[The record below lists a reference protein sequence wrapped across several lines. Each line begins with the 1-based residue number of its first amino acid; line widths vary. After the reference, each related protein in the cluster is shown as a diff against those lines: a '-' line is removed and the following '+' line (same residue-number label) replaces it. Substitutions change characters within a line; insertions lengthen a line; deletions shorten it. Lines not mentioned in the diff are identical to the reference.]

1 MSETESMFRLL
12 FERSADAI
20 WLFDPKEQVFVDC
33 NRAAVELMRSGTR
46 DRLLRVHPAQISP
59 PSQPDGRSS
68 VDAAQ
73 DITEITERQ
82 GAHRFEW
89 VARRFDGTDVPLEVN
104 STVIN
109 ARGRSVHVVVS
120 RDISERQ
127 KAELAVKQS
136 EQLLSSIADNITEA
150 VYRTDP
156 IHQLDYVNRAY
167 LQMFRYSS
175 LEELQVLPRERLY
188 GQPETRK
195 RLLAL
200 LAGEGHFSEE
210 LEFVRKDGTRF
221 WGLISSVA
229 IRDGASGKTQFH
241 VGTITDV
248 TERRAAETSIHQLN
262 ATLERRV
269 TERTIELTQ
278 SEARLRT
285 LIENAPEAIVVFDAE
300 TGRFVSCNENAT
312 RLFNMSHNDLL
323 NKHPGEVS
331 PPTQP
336 DGRPSMDAA
345 RYYIAQA
352 LSGRP
357 AVFEWTHSRAD
368 GRPIPCEVRLVRLP
382 GEGRALV
389 RGSILDNS
397 ERQRREQVQQATFDI
412 LEAVHQSGDLE
423 SLFPRIHSII
433 KRLMPAQNFYIA
445 LFDPATELISFP
457 YYVEESGVQKVGP
470 RPIGTGLTGYVLRT
484 GRSLLVDSAM
494 NARKKQVGNEVTFEG
509 YDEITYIES
518 GRPAAIWLGV
528 PLNIEGKPIGVM
540 AVQDYHDE
548 KAYGEED
555 KQILT
560 FVARQTALAIER
572 KRTQQLVLR
581 RADLVLRHRNAL
593 LELALLDKSD
603 FRIAVETICARA
615 ATCGDVTRV
624 GYWSLGPD
632 GKSLECESLY
642 RSDQGKIDYR
652 AAGHRITASSYP
664 IYFAALATKQPIV
677 ADNAHVHPSTGELA
691 EGYLKPLG
699 ITSMLDVPV
708 WLNGRLI
715 GVLCHE
721 HVGPVRVW
729 SPEEIDFA
737 TSVAT
742 MVALSME
749 AAQRKK
755 AEAEL
760 RASEARLRESE
771 ARFSA
776 AFHASPVYITIARL
790 KDGHFIE
797 ANEAFVQWLGGDRN
811 QILGRTSAELGLWV
825 NLDERAG
832 FWAEL
837 QEKGKVRDRECLLRN
852 RRGAEHVALLSGDII
867 EINNEPH
874 LLTIG
879 LDMTDRKK
887 AETELLRALGREKEL
902 SQLKSN
908 FVSMVSHE
916 FRTPLG
922 IIMSSAEILDDY
934 IEQLEP
940 EERGHHLRSIA
951 RNSKRMAEMME
962 EVLVLGRLDAGRM
975 DFKPASLE
983 VTAFFER
990 LLEEIRSATENRCPI
1005 QLQVG
1010 STPSEG
1016 LADER
1021 LLRHIFHNLLTNA
1034 VKYSEPGQ
1042 PVEFSMERDGGD
1054 VVCRIT
1060 DRGIG
1065 IPETDLQWLFK
1076 AFHRGRNVG
1085 QRPGTGLG
1093 LVIVKRC
1100 VDLHNG
1106 RIHIESRT
1114 GQGTMVTVRLPMF
1127 RST

>member
-1 MSETESMFRLL
+1 MFRLL

-33 NRAAVELMRSGTR
+33 NRAAVDLMRSGTR
-46 DRLLRVHPAQISP
+46 DRLLRMNPEQLSP
-59 PSQPDGRSS
+59 PLQPDGRPSAA
-68 VDAAQ
+68 AAQ
-73 DITEITERQ
+73 DITETTERQ
-82 GAHRFEW
+82 GAHRFHW

-104 STVIN
+104 STVIS

-127 KAELAVKQS
+127 KAELALKES

-150 VYRTDP
+150 VYRTDLR
-156 IHQLDYVNRAY
+156 HQLVYVNRAY
-167 LQMFRYSS
+167 LQMFCYGN
-175 LEELQVLPRERLY
+175 LEELQALPRERLY
-188 GQPETRK
+188 ARPETRR
-195 RLLAL
+195 RLLAR
-200 LAGEGHFSEE
+200 LAEEGRFSEE
-210 LEFVRKDGTRF
+210 LEFVRKDGTQF

-229 IRDGASGKTQFH
+229 IREPLSGETAFH

-248 TERRAAETSIHQLN
+248 TERRAAEKSIHQLN
-262 ATLERRV
+262 ANLERRV
-269 TERTIELTQ
+269 VERTSELTQ

-285 LIENAPEAIVVFDAE
+285 LIDHAPEAIVVLDAE
-300 TGRFVSCNENAT
+300 TGRFLSCNENAA
-312 RLFNMSHNDLL
+312 RLFGLEREELL
-323 NKHPGEVS
+323 NKHPAEVS
-331 PPTQP
+331 PPAQP
-336 DGRPSMDAA
+336 DGRPSLEAA
-345 RYYIAQA
+345 RDYIATA
-352 LSGRP
+352 LSGQP
-357 AVFEWTHSRAD
+357 AVFEWTHRRAD
-368 GRPIPCEVRLVRLP
+368 GRLIPCEIRLVRLP

-389 RGSILDNS
+389 RGSIIDNT

-433 KRLMPAQNFYIA
+433 ERLMPAQNFYIA
-445 LFDPATELISFP
+445 LFDPATDLISFP
-457 YYVEESGVQKVGP
+457 YYVEESGVQKVQP

-484 GRSLLVDSAM
+484 GRPLLVGSAM

-509 YDEITYIES
+509 FDEITYIES

-528 PLNIEGKPIGVM
+528 PLNIESKPIGVM

-560 FVARQTALAIER
+560 FVARQTALAIDR
-572 KRTQQLVLR
+572 KRTQQAVLR
-581 RADLVLRHRNAL
+581 RAEHVLRHRNSL

-603 FRIAVETICARA
+603 FRTAVETICARA
-615 ATCGDVTRV
+615 AACAEVTRV
-624 GYWSLGPD
+624 GYWSMAGD
-632 GKSLECESLY
+632 GQSLECEALY
-642 RSDQGKIDYR
+642 RQDQGRIDPQ
-652 AAGHRITASSYP
+652 AAGHRITAKSYP
-664 IYFAALATKQPIV
+664 VYFAALATRQPIV
-677 ADNAHVHPSTGELA
+677 ADRAWEHSNTKELA

-721 HVGPVRVW
+721 HVGPARVW

-742 MVALSME
+742 MVALSVE

-760 RASEARLRESE
+760 RSSEARLRESE
-771 ARFSA
+771 DRFSA

-790 KDGHFIE
+790 KDGYFVE
-797 ANEAFVQWLGGDRN
+797 ANEAFVQWLGVERN
-811 QILGRTSAELGLWV
+811 EILGRTSADLDLWV
-825 NLDERAG
+825 NIDDRAG
-832 FWAEL
+832 FWSEL
-837 QEKGKVRDRECLLRN
+837 REKGKVRDRECLLRN
-852 RRGAEHVALLSGDII
+852 RRGAEHVALLSGDVI
-867 EINNEPH
+867 EINKEPH

-887 AETELLRALGREKEL
+887 AEAELLRALGREKEL

-934 IEQLEP
+934 LDQLEP

-975 DFKPASLE
+975 DFKPAAVE

-990 LLEEIRSATENRCPI
+990 VVDEIRSATENRCPI
-1005 QLQVG
+1005 RLQAA
-1010 STPSEG
+1010 SMPAEA

-1021 LLRHIFHNLLTNA
+1021 LLRHVFLNLLTNA

-1042 PVEFSMERDGGD
+1042 PVEFSMEREGTDAIF
-1054 VVCRIT
+1054 RIA
-1060 DRGIG
+1060 DHGIG
-1065 IPETDLQWLFK
+1065 IPETDLPWLFK

-1085 QRPGTGLG
+1085 QRTGTGLG

-1100 VDLHNG
+1100 VELHGG
-1106 RIHIESRT
+1106 RIQIESRA
-1114 GQGTMVTVRLPMF
+1114 GQGTLVTVRLPMF
-1127 RST
+1127 RLP